1 MAAAA
6 AAAAIAVAALGYNT
20 NKPEPGLYSVSSQ
33 PVAVTNTTIPV
44 HLYTPMAKKSLPLNA
59 LGMNLTAHHTTE
71 DTSRWEVLRYELD
84 SRAVLQDLR
93 PSAVVDTQPVCDA
106 DFFCPPGPCLFLE
119 VDYQTYDKEH
129 AQTLIGAPSCGPVFG
144 RSLQNGLGT
153 APPTP
158 VAKGDQRFYPGS
170 VVSEQQDSRQ
180 RVSGLTKLKTP
191 HPRYAAEPVPVWA
204 PIDGLG
210 DLTGEFDF
218 QQTGDTDF
226 PAADNAFILADDDAV
241 GAQGVAPATKSSPLL
256 AADFGAYEAQCLEAG
271 VDAGKN
277 TTLIRITVDSLLA
290 DDTATPMALVNL
302 SCTLYLDTEADL
314 GLVQPQLSAGQR
326 VIDYRRAADFQAYR
340 RGSLAGN
347 LPIVLVTNGEDA
359 AKFLCNVPNS
369 AEIVEWPK
377 IPGLDCAKYGYLDD
391 ALLTCQ
397 CFSAQVNATLGLN
410 VSRPPPGC
418 CKWVETPYV
427 PPGIN
432 VRFNWDA
439 ADTTVAE
446 MRNLSNVHERNRLL
460 DVNTTTLAD
469 IVTNDTGKLN
479 NFVSLIATG
488 DHVIPCCPWFTT
500 IKDSSGALASADGC
514 EQPEKPCHLP
524 PTNRCTMT
532 AAEVLDAFQGQ
543 TDLLSKCQRAQPG
556 AGADGTLSPLVHPF
570 AMSRFHTGDFVEKTT
585 LDLDPD
591 VGPFGSPLGGEYMPG
606 QIFRPVE
613 DDNNPAGIRRMIVVN
628 PGPAMQAAGLSDA
641 ITIILAEEKNDTV
654 FRLETDQLL
663 VRTVTNAGGSV
674 TDPCSTT
681 STPLVQAK
689 VTVARGAS
697 DKSSAAVSLILR
709 LEAKCEALRFW
720 CRPHVTVLSAAAGA
734 TTTLEQEGNVTVG
747 TVKVTRGTTT
757 PELSPLTVGE
767 LNQLNSDCS
776 RSNSIDRKNNGK
788 NQWCGWGPNDWT
800 PSRTA
805 TFWKQHAITTGVYYD
820 AKYKEW
826 TTGRPHND
834 GTADGEGNSQAR
846 SDSTSPSTFCRWHQ
860 AFSREDTVELPAFGS
875 VKMPQAPIVAAH
887 GQAEDDFTI
896 DGSGYGAG
904 FAPTPVALPCVSR
917 TGDKDANPCGPE
929 GEEARVYR
937 FPYFCASKVYVASP
951 YNDGDIFGAC
961 SRDLL
966 PYVSGIETEFACSI
980 APCYSYKCDNKRKEK
995 VKECLG
1001 GNDQGVYLYKA
1012 KMWFLNDTDDE
1023 QKIGAI
1029 LNTSWLYAGGSPPEL
1044 DGTPFVYDLQNSRY
1058 ACRCN
1063 HGVDASAPKALEQT
1077 PALAVGH
1084 DGAVFYRQCCHSEY
1098 ATVNDIPAGANPTNA
1113 DGTPAAKYHRP
1124 QWRPHLDGYL
1134 NSKTFGG
1141 RDVQCAVGASS
1152 AATATELSLP
1162 PNYVSPLGPP
1172 VSYVAP
1178 WLPASKTTFL
1188 AGADNPKFL
1197 RGGAANDKSPHMMP
1211 HSFIVS
1217 QAMPGQSA
1225 RTVPPS
1231 GGQQFAIET
1240 IVLQECRSKQTAHF
1254 GPPVFQRQ
1262 SSDSSAP
1269 PVPDDYTGRPYFA
1282 AINAPLPQ
1290 PCNCRSATP
1299 VYACLEVDAAEAR
1312 TSGYPNCDPGDGF
1325 NGSMCVLCGWS
1336 WSDPLPLGVPLLGL
1350 HLGSTV
1356 GGIEII
1362 ERDPLGNA
1370 ATAVDDAGR
1379 FFLEPGAPL
1388 NADLRQL
1395 ISNVGES
1402 AGGNDFAANAFSS
1415 GSSANGKV
1423 HTTQYPGSCLRA
1435 PYGRVNRAHLSSPH
1449 DFYGNAGTS
1458 TNAGI
1463 SVLGDEALYLYC
1475 EIVDGKFV
1483 HCDDDGMS
1491 LEAREGFCNTQKKA
1505 ATSISLGV
1513 AIGKRGAAC
1522 SAEACLYFPGDP
1534 TWPAIS
1540 DVLDEARGK
1549 TVVVA
1554 PVSWNVMAGLTS
1566 APKTFDWNAPG
1577 AARYSMSHSKNM
1589 KPSGVAGV
1597 ATADLKK
1604 IYGAT
1609 WTSVE
1614 DLLGVLR
1621 RVAAVVETAYGIY
1634 AADASPPR
1642 CGSGPGESQCCPLG
1656 QAPGPPRVG
1665 FVQDVPRE
1673 FACYAA
1679 SELRSSI
1686 PDRGST
1692 VAHAGVTLM
1701 AIEPDIHVPAPAT
1714 RLVCTVFEVLEPGFV
1729 VEGRLVVDNKGCEAD
1744 AVHDQIPIV
1753 LEGASA
1759 VGTSISLHL
1768 VSNAPAAVS
1777 AVGYDRDASTLSRT
1791 RLDVTGLRLNLSL
1804 ADGKEYT
1811 TQYAAVF
1818 SRVYG
1823 VSAEPIVSCTPAA
1836 HCTVLVQYAGAEDHR
1851 NLTWG
1856 GSGLADVT
1864 KVLKTLA
1871 HQEQQLHATNTA
1883 RFEAV
1888 TLVYFVV
1895 LLPCLIAAGVLVARV
1910 ANKAF

>member
-20 NKPEPGLYSVSSQ
+20 NKPEPGLYRVSSQ

-44 HLYTPMAKKSLPLNA
+44 NALLAKKSLPVQA
-59 LGMNLTAHHTTE
+59 VGMNLTPFHQGGNQ
-71 DTSRWEVLRYELD
+71 SRWEMRRYELD
-84 SRAVLQDLR
+84 SRAVLQNMR

-119 VDYQTYDKEH
+119 VDYQTYNNDENY

-153 APPTP
+153 APPTR
-158 VAKGDQRFYPGS
+158 VATGDQRFYPGS

-191 HPRYAAEPVPVWA
+191 HPRYGAEPVPVWA

-218 QQTGDTDF
+218 QQVGDTDF
-226 PAADNAFILADDDAV
+226 PAADNVFILANS
-241 GAQGVAPATKSSPLL
+241 GVDGKPGVDSVTTSSPLQ
-256 AADFGAYEAQCLEAG
+256 AADFKAFEARCLEAG

-277 TTLIRITVDSLLA
+277 TTLIRITVSSA
-290 DDTATPMALVNL
+290 ATVGNPKALVYL
-302 SCTLYLDTEADL
+302 ICTLYLDTEADL
-314 GLVQPQLSAGQR
+314 GLVQPQLSTGQR
-326 VIDYRRAADFQAYR
+326 VIDYRRAANFQAYR

-347 LPIVLVTNGEDA
+347 LPIVLVTNGEDKA
-359 AKFLCNVPNS
+359 NFLCNVPGS

-377 IPGLDCAKYGYLDD
+377 IQGLDCAKYGYMDD

-397 CFSAQVNATLGLN
+397 CFSAQVNATLRLN

-418 CKWVETPYV
+418 CKWVENTYV
-427 PPGIN
+427 PPGDN
-432 VRFNWDA
+432 VRFDA
-439 ADTTVAE
+439 ATTAVDE
-446 MRNLSNVHERNRLL
+446 MRDLSNVTERNQRLDDNATEL
-460 DVNTTTLAD
+460 ETIVAAD
-469 IVTNDTGKLN
+469 NGTLN

-500 IKDSSGALASADGC
+500 LTDTDGALTSADGC
-514 EQPEKPCHLP
+514 EQPESPCHLP

-543 TDLLSKCQRAQPG
+543 TDLLSKCQRAGPG

-570 AMSRFHTGDFVEKTT
+570 AMNRFHTGDFVENTVLN
-585 LDLDPD
+585 LDAD
-591 VGPFGSPLGGEYMPG
+591 VGPFGSSLGGEYMPG
-606 QIFRPVE
+606 QTFGPVE
-613 DDNNPAGIRRMIVVN
+613 DDDNPAGVRRMIVVN
-628 PGPAMQAAGLSDA
+628 PGPAMQEAGLSDA

-654 FRLETDQLL
+654 FRLETDRLL

-674 TDPCSTT
+674 TDPCSTIG
-681 STPLVQAK
+681 SPLVKAK

-697 DKSSAAVSLILR
+697 AKSSAAVSLILH
-709 LEAKCEALRFW
+709 LEAGCEPDTFW
-720 CRPHVTVLSAAAGA
+720 CRPHATVLSAAAETTPPADWPADDVKMGA
-734 TTTLEQEGNVTVG
+734 
-747 TVKVTRGTTT
+747 VKITRGSTT
-757 PELSPLTVGE
+757 PEPLSPLTVGE
-767 LNQLNSDCS
+767 LNQLSEDCGRTES
-776 RSNSIDRKNNGK
+776 MYRKNTLGEHP
-788 NQWCGWGPNDWT
+788 WCGWGPNDST
-800 PSRTA
+800 PDRDA
-805 TFWKQHAITTGVYYD
+805 TFWKQHAITTGVYYE
-820 AKYKEW
+820 AAYKEW

-846 SDSTSPSTFCRWHQ
+846 SDRTSPSTFCRWHQ
-860 AFSREDTVELPAFGS
+860 AFSREDAIELPYFGS
-875 VKMPQAPIVAAH
+875 VKMPQAPIVADWA
-887 GQAEDDFTI
+887 GGSPEDDFTL

-904 FAPTPVALPCVSR
+904 VAPTPVALPCVSR
-917 TGDKDANPCGPE
+917 TSDKDANPCGPE
-929 GEEARVYR
+929 GEEARRYR
-937 FPYFCASKVYVASP
+937 FEYVCTPKVVVAPPYAIE
-951 YNDGDIFGAC
+951 NIFGAC

-966 PYVSGIETEFACSI
+966 DYLSGIETVLACPISTS
-980 APCYSYKCDNKRKEK
+980 YSWKSDNHRKGRL
-995 VKECLG
+995 KECLG
-1001 GNDQGVYLYKA
+1001 GGSKGIYEYRA
-1012 KMWFLNDTDDE
+1012 KMWFLNDTDDGAA
-1023 QKIGAI
+1023 IGAI
-1029 LNTSWLYAGGSPPEL
+1029 LNTSWFYPGGLPSRI
-1044 DGTPFVYDLQNSRY
+1044 DGTPFEHDLQNSRY

-1077 PALAVGH
+1077 PALQVGH

-1098 ATVNDIPAGANPTNA
+1098 ASVNDIPAGANPTNA
-1113 DGTPAAKYHRP
+1113 DGTPVAKYHRP

-1141 RDVQCAVGASS
+1141 RDVSCAVGASS
-1152 AATATELSLP
+1152 AAAAVPAP
-1162 PNYVSPLGPP
+1162 PSPPALVSD
-1172 VSYVAP
+1172 VTP
-1178 WLPASKTTFL
+1178 WQPTSKANFE
-1188 AGADNPKFL
+1188 AGNVNPKFL
-1197 RGGAANDKSPHMMP
+1197 RGGAANDQSPQMMP

-1240 IVLQECRSKQTAHF
+1240 IVLQECRSKQTEHF

-1262 SSDSSAP
+1262 SSKSSAP

-1312 TSGYPNCDPGDGF
+1312 TSGYPNCDPADSF

-1356 GGIEII
+1356 GGIETI

-1388 NADLRQL
+1388 DKDLREL

-1449 DFYGNAGTS
+1449 DFYNNAGTS

-1475 EIVDGKFV
+1475 EMVDGKFV
-1483 HCDDDGMS
+1483 RCDDDGMS
-1491 LEAREGFCNTQKKA
+1491 LEAREGFCNAQGKA
-1505 ATSISLGV
+1505 ATSITLGV
-1513 AIGKRGAAC
+1513 AIGNRGAAC

-1534 TWPAIS
+1534 TWPTIS

-1577 AARYSMSHSKNM
+1577 AARYSMSSGQNM

-1597 ATADLKK
+1597 ATADLQK
-1604 IYGAT
+1604 IYGAS
-1609 WTSVE
+1609 WTSVA

-1642 CGSGPGESQCCPLG
+1642 CGSGPGESQCCPEG

-1692 VAHAGVTLM
+1692 VAHAGVTLV
-1701 AIEPDIHVPAPAT
+1701 AIEPDIQVPAPAT

-1729 VEGRLVVDNKGCEAD
+1729 VEGRLVVDNSGCEAD

-1768 VSNAPAAVS
+1768 VSSAPAAVT
-1777 AVGYDRDASTLSRT
+1777 AVGYDRDESTLSRT
-1791 RLDVTGLRLNLSL
+1791 KLDVTGLRLNLSL
-1804 ADGKEYT
+1804 ADDKKYT
-1811 TQYAAVF
+1811 SQYAAVF

-1823 VSAEPIVSCTPAA
+1823 VSAEPVVSCMPADND
-1836 HCTVLVQYAGAEDHR
+1836 CSVLVQYAGAEDYR

-1856 GSGLADVT
+1856 GSEVKVVDVT
-1864 KVLKTLA
+1864 EVLQTLA
-1871 HQEQQLHATNTA
+1871 HQERQLHATNTA

-1895 LLPCLIAAGVLVARV
+1895 LLPCLIAAGVLVART